1 MSSNGFSLYAL
12 PALYALF
19 VWWFSTG
26 VIIYLD
32 NLPRR
37 THRWS
42 MLGATVVLAVAL
54 HRLHATANSTTITAA
69 YAAFTYALLVWGWQE
84 MSFFM
89 GFITGPVREPC
100 PPDCTGWASF
110 VRAVR
115 ACLYHELTSIAFGV
129 AIVSLTYGA
138 PNQVGI
144 WTYFVLWSMRMSAKL
159 NVLLGVRNL
168 SAEFIP
174 EHLAFIRSFLRQRP
188 MNLLFPFAVTAA
200 TSVAVVLVQRAAAPG
215 ISEFAATG
223 TTFAALLLILAIIE
237 HWFLVLPLPA
247 ARLWNWS
254 LRARR
259 GGAAASGGRLGFS
272 QMHARTSWGAVFPG
286 EAPRLAALTVHAG
299 NNAPIGGEP

>member
-1 MSSNGFSLYAL
+1 MSLSSFSFYLL

-42 MLGATVVLAVAL
+42 MLAATIVLAVAL
-54 HRLHATANSTTITAA
+54 HRLHAAAGSTSVTAA
-69 YAAFTYALLVWGWQE
+69 YAAFSYGLLAWGWQE

-100 PPDCTGWASF
+100 PPDCTGWATL

-115 ACLYHELTSIAFGV
+115 ACLYHELTSIGFGAVIV
-129 AIVSLTYGA
+129 ALSYGA
-138 PNQVGI
+138 PNQVGT
-144 WTYFVLWSMRMSAKL
+144 WTYFVLWSMRMSAKF

-168 SAEFIP
+168 NAEFIP
-174 EHLAFIRSFLRQRP
+174 EHLAFIRSFLRHRP
-188 MNLLFPFAVTAA
+188 MNLLFPFAVTA
-200 TSVAVVLVQRAAAPG
+200 TTIVAVVLVQHAAAPG
-215 ISEFAATG
+215 ISDFTATG
-223 TTFAALLLILAIIE
+223 TTFLALLLVLAIIE

-247 ARLWNWS
+247 GRLWTWS
-254 LRARR
+254 LRASR
-259 GGAAASGGRLGFS
+259 GPAAALGGRLEFSRLHAHAAWGVGF
-272 QMHARTSWGAVFPG
+272 AG
-286 EAPRLAALTVHAG
+286 EGPRLAALSVHAG
-299 NNAPIGGEP
+299 NNVPIGGDS